1 MVSDFVDF
9 NLWMFFANGIFG
21 FGLCY
26 LRPRFAWWIVPI
38 IVLIS
43 VAYLWNLQEYHPD
56 VGIALGPSAIN
67 VASSIS
73 FAIALP
79 LIGAFLGRPSKKDS
93 PANNANDRE

>member
-1 MVSDFVDF
+1 MSDFFDF
-9 NLWMFFANGIFG
+9 NLWMFFANGILG

-26 LRPRFAWWIVPI
+26 LRPGFAWWIVPI

-79 LIGAFLGRPSKKDS
+79 LIGAFLGRRSTKT
-93 PANNANDRE
+93 NTREKR